1 MTDKL
6 KQGLYYVDDQ
16 SNMRPVTLREAID
29 NYTPQ
34 KTEILPMRSDLLDI
48 YLDLPIP
55 EEWDI
60 ISDKDRY
67 DFVQDAIFSNNKP
80 LQGYLRARV
89 TAKEVMIELFGYQS
103 DQILTGL
110 SDATAIKKHM
120 SSKPNWERKQFRAHD
135 SYPAWGFQRK
145 GAKKW

>member
-1 MTDKL
+1 MTEQL
-6 KQGLYYVDDQ
+6 EQGLYYVDDQ
-16 SNMRPVTLREAID
+16 SNMMPITLREVID

-34 KTEILPMRSDLLDI
+34 KIETSPMKSELLDI
-48 YLDLPIP
+48 YLDLPLP

-67 DFVQDAIFSNNKP
+67 DFIQDAIFSNNKP
-80 LQGYLRARV
+80 LQGYLRTRV
-89 TAKEVMIELFGYQS
+89 TAKEVMIELFGYPPDQS
-103 DQILTGL
+103 FTGL
-110 SDATAIKKHM
+110 SDAIAINKHM
-120 SSKPNWERKQFRAHD
+120 GSKPKWVRKQFRAHD